1 MLAERLFGDL
11 GRPEHTYALG
21 VAVARGRLTPGGLE
35 LRLRGDGEPIFSLLR
50 RHSEGDGVHLIL
62 RPDRAQSQV
71 VISAGS
77 SARSLLGAG
86 KGTLGKVTLP
96 ELRPELKLAFFRG
109 LFDAAAKIS
118 SPASDK
124 LVVRLR
130 RPEPSILEALLQFTS
145 IVPSEL
151 LDDSVKWTGVA
162 ALDLLGLLYEPSD
175 GPSVAPAETVSRF
188 GEMIPTE
195 RLVRHKMRQRYLG
208 WCARMLHVPPH
219 AQDHGA
225 VLVRRLRGDAILP
238 SKGRVSD
245 SGYDLTI
252 LHVVRSHGN
261 IVLYGTGLS
270 VEPPP
275 GWYFDVIARSS
286 LIKLGYM
293 MANSVGV
300 IDRAYRGEI
309 MVPLLKVDPNATD
322 IALPARVAQLIP
334 RPIVHFPVVESA
346 ELTVTHRGSGG
357 FGSTGPA

>member
-1 MLAERLFGDL
+1 VTL
-11 GRPEHTYALG
+11 
-21 VAVARGRLTPGGLE
+21 PG
-35 LRLRGDGEPIFSLLR
+35 
-50 RHSEGDGVHLIL
+50 L
-62 RPDRAQSQV
+62 RPD
-71 VISAGS
+71 
-77 SARSLLGAG
+77 
-86 KGTLGKVTLP
+86 
-96 ELRPELKLAFFRG
+96 LKLGFFRG

-118 SPASDK
+118 SPDSDK

-130 RPEPSILEALLQFTS
+130 RPEPAILEALFQFTS

-162 ALDLLGLLYEPSD
+162 ALDLLGLLYEPNEGLNVVS
-175 GPSVAPAETVSRF
+175 PETVSRF
-188 GEMIPTE
+188 GETMALE
-195 RLVRHKMRQRYLG
+195 RLVRPKMRQRYLG

-219 AQDHGA
+219 PQDQGA
-225 VLVRRLRGDAILP
+225 VLVRRLRGDAVLP

-270 VEPPP
+270 IEPPP

-357 FGSTGPA
+357 FGSTGSA

>member
-21 VAVARGRLTPGGLE
+21 VAVARGRLSAGGLE
-35 LRLRGDGEPIFSLLR
+35 LRLRGDGEPIFSLLQK
-50 RHSEGDGVHLIL
+50 HSEGDGVHLIL
-62 RPDRAQSQV
+62 RPDRTRSQV
-71 VISAGS
+71 VISAGP
-77 SARSLLGAG
+77 SARTLLGSG
-86 KGTLGKVTLP
+86 KGALGKVTLP
-96 ELRPELKLAFFRG
+96 GLRPELKLAFFRG

-118 SPASDK
+118 SPESDK
-124 LVVRLR
+124 LIVRLR

-162 ALDLLGLLYEPSD
+162 ALDLLGLLYEPSED
-175 GPSVAPAETVSRF
+175 SSASQETISRF
-188 GEMIPTE
+188 GEMIPAE
-195 RLVRHKMRQRYLG
+195 RLVRPKMRQRYLG

-219 AQDHGA
+219 PQDQGA
-225 VLVRRLRGDAILP
+225 VLVRRLRADAILP

-334 RPIVHFPVVESA
+334 RPVVHFPVVESA